1 MTLYEAGLA
10 YAEASKTIKAVSA
23 PVEVAKPTNALPNE
37 TAMVRLRPERGTLP
51 ALELRFAAVND
62 PLMGSGVVAYG

>member
-1 MTLYEAGLA
+1 VLVTLYEAGLA

-37 TAMVRLRPERGTLP
+37 TAMVRRGPERGTLP
-51 ALELRFAAVND
+51 ALELRIPAVKIR
-62 PLMGSGVVAYG
+62 